1 MTSGT
6 LIILNG
12 NSSAGKSTVA
22 RLLQTELPVPFLH
35 TGMDHF
41 LHRVPERLI
50 GPPDEGIPR
59 GWEVTFTDG
68 EMTGVPRTTPLGY
81 QIING
86 TFAAIAAYCR
96 AGNNAIVDAVFFD
109 PEALRLARDNFAGLG
124 VLSVGLH
131 CELAEA
137 KRREL
142 SRGDR
147 APGGAAAFHTLV
159 HLHVRYDL
167 SLDVTNMSASQ
178 VARRIASAYTTCQA
192 GTAFWA
198 S

>member
-22 RLLQTELPVPFLH
+22 RLMQTELPEPFLH
-35 TGMDHF
+35 TGADHF
-41 LHRVPERLI
+41 LHRTPEPLI
-50 GPPDEGIPR
+50 GPPGEGTAR
-59 GWEVTFTDG
+59 GWEVTFTKG

-86 TFAAIAAYCR
+86 VYAAIAAYCR
-96 AGNNAIVDAVFFD
+96 AGNNAIVDAVFYD
-109 PEALRLARDNFAGLG
+109 PEALKLARDNFAGLG
-124 VLSVGLH
+124 VFSVGLH

-137 KRREL
+137 KRREI

-147 APGGAAAFHTLV
+147 APGGAAAFHALV
-159 HLHVRYDL
+159 HLYLRYDL
-167 SLDVTNMSASQ
+167 SLDVTYMPAAQ
-178 VARRIASAYTTCQA
+178 AAHRIASAYIKRRP